1 MELME
6 GERIDDLE
14 YKGIKIIQNKN
25 YFCFG
30 IDSILLTDFAK
41 EIKDNARCIDLGTGN
56 GILAILLSAKT
67 NLSKIYGIEV
77 QEKLAE
83 LARRNVVLNNMEQK
97 VEIRAENI
105 KNLLNIFPK
114 KSFDYVITNP
124 PYKENGTGIK
134 NENIE
139 KLIARH
145 EIEASLSDF
154 LNISYNLLKDNGT
167 LYMVHRTERLVDI
180 LAELRKSKLEPKK
193 IKFVFAYVKEA
204 PKLVLIKAVKNAKP
218 FLKIE
223 KPLYIYDE
231 NGDYTKEILKIYN
244 KL

>member
-67 NLSKIYGIEV
+67 NLSEIYGIEV

-105 KNLLNIFPK
+105 KNF
-114 KSFDYVITNP
+114 
-124 PYKENGTGIK
+124 
-134 NENIE
+134 
-139 KLIARH
+139 
-145 EIEASLSDF
+145 
-154 LNISYNLLKDNGT
+154 
-167 LYMVHRTERLVDI
+167 
-180 LAELRKSKLEPKK
+180 
-193 IKFVFAYVKEA
+193 
-204 PKLVLIKAVKNAKP
+204 
-218 FLKIE
+218 
-223 KPLYIYDE
+223 
-231 NGDYTKEILKIYN
+231 
-244 KL
+244 

>member
-1 MELME
+1 M
-6 GERIDDLE
+6 
-14 YKGIKIIQNKN
+14 KGAG
-25 YFCFG
+25 C
-30 IDSILLTDFAK
+30 AK
-41 EIKDNARCIDLGTGN
+41 
-56 GILAILLSAKT
+56 S

-154 LNISYNLLKDNGT
+154 LNISYN
-167 LYMVHRTERLVDI
+167 
-180 LAELRKSKLEPKK
+180 
-193 IKFVFAYVKEA
+193 
-204 PKLVLIKAVKNAKP
+204 
-218 FLKIE
+218 
-223 KPLYIYDE
+223 
-231 NGDYTKEILKIYN
+231 
-244 KL
+244 